1 LVAHLYAAADPPLRT
16 RLLAC
21 LLRPLGS
28 LGLAATAAGAFAG
41 LLQRSGAAAI
51 PAALEDASRFSH
63 DQIAELARF
72 VEQVSP
78 AALQQFAGL
87 IADNPV
93 GVAAFAASATMLL
106 LRALR
111 VSTPVASVPSRT
123 SENEAGCVADGGEP
137 RGWSLSSMRLL
148 LVEDDTMI
156 GESVL
161 DLLRAEHYAVDWVK
175 DGEMAD
181 TALRTQAYDLVL
193 LDLGLPR
200 RDGLSV
206 LRSLRLRKDRV
217 PVLIATARDSVQ
229 QRIEGLDAGA
239 DDYVLKPYDLD
250 ELLAR
255 IRALLR
261 RAAGR
266 AEPVY
271 EHRGVSIN
279 PATREVTV
287 SGHAVVLSAREW
299 AVLEPLLARPGM
311 VLSRAQLEEKL
322 YGWKDEVSS
331 NAVEVYIHGL
341 RKKLGAELIQN
352 VRGVGYMVPR
362 D

>member
-1 LVAHLYAAADPPLRT
+1 
-16 RLLAC
+16 
-21 LLRPLGS
+21 
-28 LGLAATAAGAFAG
+28 
-41 LLQRSGAAAI
+41 
-51 PAALEDASRFSH
+51 
-63 DQIAELARF
+63 
-72 VEQVSP
+72 
-78 AALQQFAGL
+78 
-87 IADNPV
+87 
-93 GVAAFAASATMLL
+93 
-106 LRALR
+106 
-111 VSTPVASVPSRT
+111 
-123 SENEAGCVADGGEP
+123 
-137 RGWSLSSMRLL
+137 MRLL

-175 DGEMAD
+175 DGEVAE
-181 TALRTQAYDLVL
+181 TALRTQTYDLVL

-200 RDGLSV
+200 RDGLTV
-206 LRSLRLRKDRV
+206 LRSLRARKERI
-217 PVLIATARDSVQ
+217 PVLVATARDSIQ

-271 EHRGVSIN
+271 EHKGVSIN

-287 SGHAVVLSAREW
+287 QGVPVVLSAREW
-299 AVLEPLLARPGM
+299 AVLEPLLARPGL
-311 VLSRAQLEEKL
+311 VLSRAQIEDKL
-322 YGWKDEVSS
+322 YGWKDEISS

-352 VRGVGYMVPR
+352 VRGVGYMVPKG
-362 D
+362 